1 MLAVGQRQYGPEK
14 KFLPNL
20 RYPKNQ
26 LADLKHINLY
36 KRYTHA

>member
-14 KFLPNL
+14 KLKLPNL

-26 LADLKHINLY
+26 LADLQTYEPI
-36 KRYTHA
+36 